1 MKGTY
6 LLLKAAV
13 ENGVCETLGIDPF
26 DNDGSVVQKELKEA
40 KQMEEI
46 LESRKV
52 NKPVVSC

>member
-13 ENGVCETLGIDPF
+13 ENKVCETLGLDPF

-40 KQMEEI
+40 NEI
-46 LESRKV
+46 LESRTI
-52 NKPVVSC
+52 NKPVVSR